1 MRNLP
6 MKLKAF
12 LVTIYILA
20 CGSLYIFFIFN
31 YIPLELPNYSN
42 ILFFTLLSALTESI
56 TVPFY
61 GFSFSTSFAI
71 HLASY
76 ILFGPLAAIITVIL
90 GFSFRVLKINGNF
103 IHILN
108 TPLYKTLF
116 NYSVLLIS
124 MLYANLFFKLSGGQ
138 FPLENIEMNFIP
150 IVLFCII
157 YFLLNTFIIS
167 KLFSILNN
175 KSVLYFF
182 INDARLGLLNVL
194 AMAPFGVIL
203 AFIFNSYKYIG
214 VLLFIFPIALARY
227 TFSIYIESKS
237 KYIQTVNALMRAIE
251 ARDKYTE
258 GHSQRVSE
266 ITRII
271 AKELKYGEWEIE
283 QLTIAALLHDV
294 GKIGIDDHIL
304 NKTGKLTAE
313 EYDIIKTHPEIGYNI
328 LKDIKDLER
337 INNIVR
343 FHHERFDGKGYP
355 LGKKANELG
364 LDVFIVQLADSIDA
378 MATDRPYRKA
388 LSQEE
393 IIEQLEENKGT
404 QFHPDVV
411 DAYLKALKKLQK

>member
-1 MRNLP
+1 M
-6 MKLKAF
+6 
-12 LVTIYILA
+12 
-20 CGSLYIFFIFN
+20 
-31 YIPLELPNYSN
+31 N
-42 ILFFTLLSALTESI
+42 ILFFILLTALTESI

-71 HLASY
+71 QLASY
-76 ILFGPLAAIITVIL
+76 ILFGPLSTIIIAIV
-90 GFSFRVLKINGNF
+90 GFSLRILKTNNKH

-108 TPLYKTLF
+108 TPLYKTVF
-116 NYSVLLIS
+116 NYSIFLLS
-124 MLYANLFFKLSGGQ
+124 TLYGNYVFLIFGGRL
-138 FPLENIEMNFIP
+138 PIKNINENIVP
-150 IVLFCII
+150 IIAFCIVF
-157 YFLLNTFIIS
+157 FLLNTLIIS
-167 KLFSILNN
+167 RLFAILNN
-175 KSVLYFF
+175 RNVLYFF
-182 INDARLGLLNVL
+182 VSNAKLGLLNIL

-304 NKTGKLTAE
+304 NKPGKLTAE

-328 LKDIKDLER
+328 LKDIKDLEK

-355 LGKKANELG
+355 LGKKANELS

-393 IIEQLEENKGT
+393 IIEQLEKNKGT